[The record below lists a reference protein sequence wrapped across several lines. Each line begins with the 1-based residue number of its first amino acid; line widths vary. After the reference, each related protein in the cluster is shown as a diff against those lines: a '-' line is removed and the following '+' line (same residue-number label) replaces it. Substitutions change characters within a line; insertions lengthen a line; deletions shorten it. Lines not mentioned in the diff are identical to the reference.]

1 MKTHRAMLF
10 AVATVTLGCASSP
23 APQAA
28 AAAPAMAGMQHADAR
43 QVIAVPA
50 IRRDMILM
58 EMRGLLTS
66 VNGVLRGLAA
76 NDREMMRSSAASAG
90 METMRAQMQER
101 MGQMGQMMQGRG
113 HGQDPVLGGM
123 AMPDAFMQLGMAT
136 HHGMDSLAT
145 SIAGGATSDQIV
157 AQLARVTNNCVS
169 CHQAYRL
176 DVR

>member
-1 MKTHRAMLF
+1 MTMSRRAVL
-10 AVATVTLGCASSP
+10 ALAAALSAGCASN
-23 APQAA
+23 APQTASA
-28 AAAPAMAGMQHADAR
+28 PPAAPAVAGMQHADAR

-66 VNGVLRGLAA
+66 VNGVLRGLAT
-76 NDREMMRSSAASAG
+76 NDRELMRSSAASAG

-101 MGQMGQMMQGRG
+101 MGQMQA
-113 HGQDPVLGGM
+113 HGQDPMLQGM
-123 AMPDAFMQLGMAT
+123 GMPDAFMQLGMAT
-136 HHGMDSLAT
+136 HDGLDSLAA
-145 SIAGGATSDQIV
+145 SIAAGASNDQIV
-157 AQLARVTNNCVS
+157 ARLARVTNNCVS